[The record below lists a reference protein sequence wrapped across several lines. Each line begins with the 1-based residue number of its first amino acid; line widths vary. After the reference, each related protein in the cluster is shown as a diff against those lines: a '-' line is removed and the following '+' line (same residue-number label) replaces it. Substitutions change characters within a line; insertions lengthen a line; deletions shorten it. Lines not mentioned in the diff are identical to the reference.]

1 MTKAKRIFGVIFA
14 SILLLMSVV
23 VISLYDNVRENTPR
37 DDNLT
42 GILEDDLQ
50 LFTIAMAK
58 TLDSNFEAVSFDDS
72 VDEQTRQI
80 FLDVFDDYLKG
91 ITSLFN
97 NDGDFIYKAVNTNT
111 NQMISQHSEK
121 LQLMMIKV
129 NIVSILRRA
138 MIKMV

>member
-1 MTKAKRIFGVIFA
+1 MLWI
-14 SILLLMSVV
+14 
-23 VISLYDNVRENTPR
+23 
-37 DDNLT
+37 
-42 GILEDDLQ
+42 DLQ

-58 TLDSNFEAVSFDDS
+58 TLDSNYEAVSFDDS

-121 LQLMMIKV
+121 ITTNDDRSIFV
-129 NIVSILRRA
+129 NEMFLNAGNRVKNKRIELVS
-138 MIKMV
+138 KPVK

>member
-91 ITSLFN
+91 KWQEYGLSDQYDDCLLYTSPSPR
-97 NDGDFIYKAVNTNT
+97 D
-111 NQMISQHSEK
+111 
-121 LQLMMIKV
+121 
-129 NIVSILRRA
+129 
-138 MIKMV
+138 

>member
-50 LFTIAMAK
+50 L
-58 TLDSNFEAVSFDDS
+58 
-72 VDEQTRQI
+72 
-80 FLDVFDDYLKG
+80 
-91 ITSLFN
+91 
-97 NDGDFIYKAVNTNT
+97 
-111 NQMISQHSEK
+111 
-121 LQLMMIKV
+121 
-129 NIVSILRRA
+129 
-138 MIKMV
+138 